1 MIANPLQ
8 SYKTISL
15 QTAPPGQSIL
25 MLYEGA
31 IKFLERARM
40 GLELDDPLEMNET
53 VHNNIT
59 RAQDIINELHNT
71 LDMEQ
76 GGKLAVVLSDLYA
89 YLERRLFE
97 SNIRKDEA
105 GIVEVIDRLTTL
117 QEGWAEM
124 LEQQSV
130 TA

>member
-1 MIANPLQ
+1 
-8 SYKTISL
+8 
-15 QTAPPGQSIL
+15 

-40 GLELDDPLEMNET
+40 GLDDPLEMNET
-53 VHNNIT
+53 VHNNIS